1 MDSSRAFFQ
10 IKYGERLGDRLVLR
24 FPGKN
29 PKIAKILSSKGVI
42 PSPSNITIGYYL
54 QLEDP
59 DGAWCF
65 MPVNTV
71 PAKAVLTVV
80 MVQNRIANDLLSYM

>member
-1 MDSSRAFFQ
+1 MDTSRPFFQ
-10 IKYGERLGDRLVLR
+10 IRYGEKLGDRLVLR

-29 PKIAKILSSKGVI
+29 PKIARMLSSKGVAS
-42 PSPSNITIGYYL
+42 PPSNITIGYYL

-71 PAKAVLTVV
+71 AAKAVLAVT
-80 MVQNRIANDLLSYM
+80 MVQNRIANDLLSRM

>member
-1 MDSSRAFFQ
+1 MDSSRPFFQ
-10 IKYGERLGDRLVLR
+10 IKHGERLGDRLILR

-29 PKIAKILSSKGVI
+29 PNILKMLSSKGVS
-42 PSPSNITIGYYL
+42 PPPSNITIGYYL

-71 PAKAVLTVV
+71 AAMTVLTVT
-80 MVQNRIANDLLSYM
+80 MVQNRIMNDLLNRM

>member
-71 PAKAVLTVV
+71 
-80 MVQNRIANDLLSYM
+80 

>member
-1 MDSSRAFFQ
+1 MDSSRAFFE
-10 IKYGERLGDRLVLR
+10 IKRGERLGDRLILR

-29 PKIAKILSSKGVI
+29 LKVAKILSSKGVA
-42 PSPSNITIGYYL
+42 PPPSNITIGYYL

-65 MPVNTV
+65 MPVNTAT
-71 PAKAVLTVV
+71 AKAVLTVT
-80 MVQNRIANDLLSYM
+80 MVQNRIANDLLNRM